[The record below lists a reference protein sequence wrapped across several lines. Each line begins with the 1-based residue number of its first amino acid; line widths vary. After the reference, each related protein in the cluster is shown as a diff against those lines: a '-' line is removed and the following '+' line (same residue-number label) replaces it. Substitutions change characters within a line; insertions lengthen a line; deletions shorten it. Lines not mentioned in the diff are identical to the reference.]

1 MMAKKAVL
9 TRRPDYY
16 VCYDIGEELT
26 LVAENGYNEH
36 YEANDYVF
44 VNDADI
50 EQSVMGGDFRWID
63 EDERTSI
70 EVGDKVRIKDVSGV
84 LFSDRYFRDG
94 DITEVVAEHSRGGMY
109 VEIPQKV
116 ANSDN
121 EMKHGVPVLYITKT
135 ERDNYF
141 EKVSETHWE
150 DEQSRIAELEAEVAE
165 LKEQLSAALRILKG
179 AL

>member
-1 MMAKKAVL
+1 MAKKAVL
-9 TRRPDYY
+9 TRNPDYY
-16 VCYDIGEELT
+16 LSYDVGEEMT
-26 LVAENGYNEH
+26 LVAEKGYNME
-36 YEANDYVF
+36 YGAIEYLF

-63 EDERTSI
+63 EDVRTSI
-70 EVGDKVRIKDVSGV
+70 EVGDKVRIKDVSCV

-135 ERDNYF
+135 ERENFF

-150 DEQSRIAELEAEVAE
+150 DDQSRIAELEAEVAE
-165 LKEQLSAALRILKG
+165 LKEQLAAAKTLLKG

>member
-1 MMAKKAVL
+1 MAKKAIL

-16 VCYDIGEELT
+16 TCYEVGEELT
-26 LVAENGYNEH
+26 LVSENGYSME
-36 YEANDYVF
+36 YGAIEYVF
-44 VNDADI
+44 VNDANI
-50 EQSVMGGDFRWID
+50 EQNVLGGDFRWID
-63 EDERTSI
+63 EEERTSI

-109 VEIPQKV
+109 IEIPQKV
-116 ANSDN
+116 ANPDN
-121 EMKHGVPVLYITKT
+121 EMKHGVPVLYITQT
-135 ERDNYF
+135 ERENFF

-150 DEQSRIAELEAEVAE
+150 DDQSRIAELEAEVAE
-165 LKEQLSAALRILKG
+165 LKEQLAAAKTLLKG